1 MNINP
6 ISPATQNVAASAPEQ
21 PGKAD
26 KAAHAA
32 QQFEGILLRQ
42 FLSESMKSL
51 LQGGPGGQVYGYL
64 ITETLSSS
72 LVKAGGLGLSS
83 VIQAQ
88 FSKEPSR

>member
-1 MNINP
+1 MTVHP
-6 ISPATQNVAASAPEQ
+6 ISPAVQAGTADSPKES
-21 PGKAD
+21 GKATE
-26 KAAHAA
+26 AA

-64 ITETLSSS
+64 LTESLAGS

-83 VIQAQ
+83 VLQAQ
-88 FSKEPSR
+88 FSEQPHR